1 MRIFC
6 RPTLLVVSSL
16 FLLPIVSSAQLKW
29 QNVDSSFQ
37 PLPKSVHVF
46 FTEEKIDTGAFKAY
60 YLVADL
66 KDKKLEFTVDTTFE
80 RRLTPSKF
88 YEKNANPFAVVNC
101 TFFSFATNRN
111 LNVVIKDGKL
121 VGYNLHTVGGR
132 GKDTLTY
139 LH

>member
-37 PLPKSVHVF
+37 PLPKSVHVY
-46 FTEEKIDTGAFKAY
+46 FTDEKIDTGAFKAF

-66 KDKKLEFTVDTTFE
+66 KDKKLDFDVDTALN

-88 YEKNANPFAVVNC
+88 YAKNNKPLAVVNC
-101 TFFSFATNRN
+101 TFFSFETNRN
-111 LNVVIKDGKL
+111 LNTIIKEGKL
-121 VGYNLHTVGGR
+121 IGFSPHSVA
-132 GKDTLTY
+132 
-139 LH
+139 